1 MGEQPHLAVSQPEH
15 MSGLVGRV
23 DDARQVDGR
32 MLVYEDVAAPED
44 FREGLCKEGGTR
56 TRMR

>member
-1 MGEQPHLAVSQPEH
+1 

-44 FREGLCKEGGTR
+44 FREGLCKEGRTR